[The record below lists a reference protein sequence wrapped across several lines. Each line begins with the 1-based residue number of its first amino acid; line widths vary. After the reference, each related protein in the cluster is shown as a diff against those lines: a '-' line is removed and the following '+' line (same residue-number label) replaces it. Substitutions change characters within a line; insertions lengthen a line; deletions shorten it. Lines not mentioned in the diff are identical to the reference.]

1 MPKSLRRVAESLCA
15 RHSQS
20 KFGHFHLLLRSP
32 SLPYRLDRHH
42 HLYPN
47 APNRAKGSALDQR
60 LLFPPRRRAG
70 MLADMPINLIVIALM
85 VVVAGLLAY
94 MVAVLGQPLFKLVRS
109 GGALA
114 VGRGVLL
121 GVVLLAELAVVIA
134 LAVVVARL

>member
-1 MPKSLRRVAESLCA
+1 
-15 RHSQS
+15 
-20 KFGHFHLLLRSP
+20 
-32 SLPYRLDRHH
+32 
-42 HLYPN
+42 
-47 APNRAKGSALDQR
+47 
-60 LLFPPRRRAG
+60 

-94 MVAVLGQPLFKLVRS
+94 LVAVLGQPLFKLVRS

>member
-1 MPKSLRRVAESLCA
+1 
-15 RHSQS
+15 
-20 KFGHFHLLLRSP
+20 
-32 SLPYRLDRHH
+32 
-42 HLYPN
+42 
-47 APNRAKGSALDQR
+47 
-60 LLFPPRRRAG
+60 

-121 GVVLLAELAVVIA
+121 GVVLLAELAAVIA
-134 LAVVVARL
+134 LAAVVARL

>member
-1 MPKSLRRVAESLCA
+1 
-15 RHSQS
+15 
-20 KFGHFHLLLRSP
+20 
-32 SLPYRLDRHH
+32 
-42 HLYPN
+42 
-47 APNRAKGSALDQR
+47 
-60 LLFPPRRRAG
+60 

-94 MVAVLGQPLFKLVRS
+94 LVAVLGQPLFKLVRS

-121 GVVLLAELAVVIA
+121 GVVLLAELAVVIT

>member
-1 MPKSLRRVAESLCA
+1 
-15 RHSQS
+15 
-20 KFGHFHLLLRSP
+20 
-32 SLPYRLDRHH
+32 
-42 HLYPN
+42 
-47 APNRAKGSALDQR
+47 
-60 LLFPPRRRAG
+60 

>member
-1 MPKSLRRVAESLCA
+1 
-15 RHSQS
+15 
-20 KFGHFHLLLRSP
+20 
-32 SLPYRLDRHH
+32 
-42 HLYPN
+42 
-47 APNRAKGSALDQR
+47 
-60 LLFPPRRRAG
+60 

-94 MVAVLGQPLFKLVRS
+94 LVAVLGQPLFKLVRS

-134 LAVVVARL
+134 LAVVVTRL

>member
-1 MPKSLRRVAESLCA
+1 
-15 RHSQS
+15 
-20 KFGHFHLLLRSP
+20 
-32 SLPYRLDRHH
+32 
-42 HLYPN
+42 
-47 APNRAKGSALDQR
+47 
-60 LLFPPRRRAG
+60 

-134 LAVVVARL
+134 LAVVVTRL

>member
-1 MPKSLRRVAESLCA
+1 
-15 RHSQS
+15 
-20 KFGHFHLLLRSP
+20 
-32 SLPYRLDRHH
+32 
-42 HLYPN
+42 
-47 APNRAKGSALDQR
+47 
-60 LLFPPRRRAG
+60 
-70 MLADMPINLIVIALM
+70 MPINLIVIALM

>member
-1 MPKSLRRVAESLCA
+1 
-15 RHSQS
+15 
-20 KFGHFHLLLRSP
+20 
-32 SLPYRLDRHH
+32 
-42 HLYPN
+42 
-47 APNRAKGSALDQR
+47 
-60 LLFPPRRRAG
+60 
-70 MLADMPINLIVIALM
+70 MLADMPINLIVIALV
-85 VVVAGLLAY
+85 VVVAALFAY

>member
-1 MPKSLRRVAESLCA
+1 
-15 RHSQS
+15 
-20 KFGHFHLLLRSP
+20 
-32 SLPYRLDRHH
+32 
-42 HLYPN
+42 
-47 APNRAKGSALDQR
+47 
-60 LLFPPRRRAG
+60 

-121 GVVLLAELAVVIA
+121 GVVLLAELAVVIT

>member
-1 MPKSLRRVAESLCA
+1 
-15 RHSQS
+15 
-20 KFGHFHLLLRSP
+20 
-32 SLPYRLDRHH
+32 
-42 HLYPN
+42 
-47 APNRAKGSALDQR
+47 
-60 LLFPPRRRAG
+60 
-70 MLADMPINLIVIALM
+70 MLADMPINLIVIALV